1 MFKYGSIR
9 NFIVKFLVGIIL
21 FGFGL
26 IYFTS
31 LYSYSVNDPGFNQL
45 NYNVNDSNIENLMGF
60 FGAYLSSYSLI
71 FIGTLSYLFA
81 LFIKQDGNILGA
93 HYFLFFVYNNR
104 CQKLGVQ

>member
-31 LYSYSVNDPGFNQL
+31 LYSYSSNDPGFNQL
-45 NYNVNDSNIENLMGF
+45 NYNINDSNIENLNGF
-60 FGAYLSSYSLI
+60 LGAYLSSYSLI
-71 FIGTLSYLFA
+71 FIGTLSYLFGV
-81 LFIKQDGNILGA
+81 F
-93 HYFLFFVYNNR
+93 YNTR
-104 CQKLGVQ
+104 RWKIVFRYY